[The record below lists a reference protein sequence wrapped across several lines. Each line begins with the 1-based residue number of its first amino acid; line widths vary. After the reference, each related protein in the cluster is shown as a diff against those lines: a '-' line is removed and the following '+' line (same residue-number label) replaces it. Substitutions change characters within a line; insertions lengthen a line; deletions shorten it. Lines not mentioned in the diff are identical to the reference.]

1 MAVMVIMTPLTT
13 TMTTDIMDLPIIITV
28 MSGVNTSGVVM
39 KGENMVNIMRE
50 ENNISDEH
58 NPQFPLF
65 LKR

>member
-1 MAVMVIMTPLTT
+1 
-13 TMTTDIMDLPIIITV
+13 MTTDIMDLPIIITV